1 MPHCDK
7 PQAELCQFF
16 EQPAIPD
23 PEQETLPVR
32 AVLQKVLHQTVLQ
45 ADISGETGPTGCNSL
60 IVNQTITEGIV
71 GKALYACISNVQIYG
86 GDSIL
91 LPPPSPSGPIVA
103 VTAYLNGFLGGV
115 GVSGIQSKILT
126 TPLAEPICPPC
137 DPCTGNTPQF
147 SRQLLRAKAWDKFGC
162 FCVNSP
168 YQVFIHIKTNGDPR
182 IYPITRVEYD
192 IILGSYAEVEQKEK
206 PVHPEPDECSN
217 WKSQQG
223 APSCHACCPENPCG
237 FLKHVPC
244 EGPCVLASGSVQQV
258 PEQLSTINGFSSV
271 PMAVNSSA
279 STTITLTSD
288 QLCRK
293 CHAKLLTN
301 AWCLVAHICIA
312 NFEPAKGI
320 SLDSVVLDY
329 NALQGV
335 IDTPASLQQFLSVSV
350 GQGVAAILG
359 KIDNQDDLNL
369 AWCYNQ
375 FLFQVDNP
383 LVATLTLYPTNQQP
397 FALIPVKLE
406 LEIYWSLAY
415 ITRVGCQTPE
425 Q

>member
-1 MPHCDK
+1 
-7 PQAELCQFF
+7 
-16 EQPAIPD
+16 
-23 PEQETLPVR
+23 
-32 AVLQKVLHQTVLQ
+32 
-45 ADISGETGPTGCNSL
+45 
-60 IVNQTITEGIV
+60 
-71 GKALYACISNVQIYG
+71 
-86 GDSIL
+86 
-91 LPPPSPSGPIVA
+91 

-137 DPCTGNTPQF
+137 DPCTGSTPQF

-237 FLKHVPC
+237 FLKHVSC

-258 PEQLSTINGFSSV
+258 PEQLSTIDGFSQDLQRIEG
-271 PMAVNSSA
+271 SA

-312 NFEPAKGI
+312 NYTPGLAGVN
-320 SLDSVVLDY
+320 LDAVVLDY

-335 IDTPASLQQFLSVSV
+335 VDSQSSPTAASQDVISVSV
-350 GQGVAAILG
+350 GQGVAAILR

-383 LVATLTLYPTNQQP
+383 LVATLTLYPTDQQV
-397 FALIPVKLE
+397 AMPVQLE